1 VTKSTALCTIGSV
14 WWPAHVPADD
24 EVQIVRFALD
34 EDGDG
39 RAFLP
44 VLDLDELKRAASFKF
59 DRDRRRFTVAH
70 GLTRMVLGSILG
82 IPAARVRFRREP
94 EGKPQLDDDG
104 CDVRFNLSHSGERAV
119 LAVTS
124 GREVGIDLE
133 QEHPLEVL
141 AFARLFFSPGER
153 LALEITPPAERLGAF
168 FKVWTRKESFIK
180 AIGSGLS
187 FPLAGFHVSLD
198 DDADQLL
205 LDCRAAPWELHRWT
219 MTNVPWDPGYAAAIT
234 VEGAD
239 WQPTYRTSF
248 TADARDAER
257 VMR

>member
-1 VTKSTALCTIGSV
+1 MTTSTTLCTIGNPS
-14 WWPAHVPADD
+14 WPAHVPADD
-24 EVQIVRFALD
+24 EVQIVSFALD
-34 EDGDG
+34 EYGDG
-39 RAFLP
+39 TEFLP
-44 VLDLDELKRAASFKF
+44 VLDLDELKRAAAFKF
-59 DRDRRRFTVAH
+59 DRDRRRFLIAH
-70 GLTRMVLGSILG
+70 GLTRIVLGSILG
-82 IPAARVRFRREP
+82 IPPAAVRFRREP
-94 EGKPQLDDDG
+94 EGKPQLDEDYS
-104 CDVRFNLSHSGERAV
+104 DVRFNLSHSGERAV
-119 LAVTS
+119 LAVTN

-133 QEHPLEVL
+133 QEHQLEVL

-153 LALEITPPAERLGAF
+153 LALEITPPAERLRAF

-198 DDADQLL
+198 EDADQLL

-219 MTNVPWDPGYAAAIT
+219 MTNVPWNPGYAAAIT
-234 VEGAD
+234 VEGAGC
-239 WQPTYRTSF
+239 QPTYWTSF